1 MYKYELLSDNHGW
14 DNQNDNH
21 SEGDGESMVSL
32 HCHAVLFGTDQS
44 DSSQK
49 RLAVNAE
56 VDSQMLSLVAGNR
69 ITSDLGPNL

>member
-1 MYKYELLSDNHGW
+1 MTITANSDGW

-32 HCHAVLFGTDQS
+32 YHHAVRSGTDQS

-56 VDSQMLSLVAGNR
+56 ADSQMLSLVAGHR

>member
-1 MYKYELLSDNHGW
+1 MANSDGR

-32 HCHAVLFGTDQS
+32 HRHAVLSGTDQS
-44 DSSQK
+44 HSSQK

-56 VDSQMLSLVAGNR
+56 VDSQTLSLVAGHR